1 MLKYIKET
9 NLSIIP
15 LKEGN
20 VFHALKTTESDFQ
33 GFGEA
38 YFSTVNFNDI
48 KAWKKH
54 KKMTLNIV
62 VILGMIKFVFFDD
75 RENSSFRGKFHEFI
89 LGPNKNYSRLTVPP
103 GIWMGFQ
110 GSNTGENI
118 LLNIADIVHDPNEI
132 ERKELESIAYRWD

>member
-15 LKEGN
+15 LEKGN
-20 VFHALKTTESDFQ
+20 VFHALKTTEPDFQ

-38 YFSTVNFNDI
+38 YFSTINFHDI

-62 VILGMIKFVFFDD
+62 VILGVIKFVFFDD
-75 RENSSFRGKFHEFI
+75 RQNSSSRGKFHEFI

-110 GSNTGENI
+110 GSNAGENI

-132 ERKELESIAYRWD
+132 ERKELESIEYKWD

>member
-15 LKEGN
+15 LKKGN

-62 VILGMIKFVFFDD
+62 VIL
-75 RENSSFRGKFHEFI
+75 E
-89 LGPNKNYSRLTVPP
+89 
-103 GIWMGFQ
+103 
-110 GSNTGENI
+110 
-118 LLNIADIVHDPNEI
+118 
-132 ERKELESIAYRWD
+132 

>member
-15 LKEGN
+15 LKKGN

-89 LGPNKNYSRLTVPP
+89 LGPNKNYSRLTIPP

-110 GSNTGENI
+110 GFNNGENI

-132 ERKELESIAYRWD
+132 ERKELESIEYRWD